1 MVALAVSEHCGAV
14 RQAYRT
20 LPGGEWHLLLSR
32 GAYPSARASRDYR
45 TRDWS
50 GNSES
55 AFPLTPIPGVRHMST
70 ETTTPY
76 TVVLRT
82 ADGLTELASAQVI
95 IGPALFKTP
104 EAAAYL
110 GLASGT
116 LAAWRMEGTGPR
128 YARLGKGSRSVIG
141 YRRED
146 LDAFIAAHMN

>member
-1 MVALAVSEHCGAV
+1 
-14 RQAYRT
+14 
-20 LPGGEWHLLLSR
+20 
-32 GAYPSARASRDYR
+32 
-45 TRDWS
+45 
-50 GNSES
+50 
-55 AFPLTPIPGVRHMST
+55 MSI

-76 TVVLRT
+76 TVVIQT

-95 IGPALFKTP
+95 IGPALLKTP

-110 GLASGT
+110 GLAAGT
-116 LAAWRMEGTGPR
+116 LAAWRTEGTGPR